1 MANAETDLKDLGVRG
16 ESDFLPDGWELVCG
30 LEVHT
35 ELKTKTKLF
44 CGCAN
49 VFGAQANTNV
59 CPTCLGLPG
68 SLPVLNERALEIA
81 AMIGLALSAK
91 VQASIFHRKNYFY
104 PDMPKDFQISQYDI
118 PLNADGYLIL
128 PSGKRI
134 GIERAHVE
142 EDTGKI
148 THLGGA
154 SGRIHGAERAL
165 IDYNRSGVPL
175 VEIVSRPD
183 IASPEEAREYVSELR
198 STLVAIGASDGKME
212 EGSLRVD
219 ANVSVRPIGETP
231 FRTRCEIKN
240 LNSLRSLVRAITFE
254 AHRQV
259 AAYLAG
265 EKVTQQTRHWDES
278 AGRTVA
284 LRNKEE
290 AEDYRYFPEPD
301 LVPLRPSE
309 EWIEGLRSQLGE
321 LPKERRARLVESL
334 GLTDTNDQIETA
346 ISVELYPFARSALA
360 AGLDPKITVARCA
373 NELASLA
380 PLDESFEISWFV
392 ELLRME
398 TNGEVSATQAKSI
411 LAEVAKN
418 LISPKAAQE
427 RLGFSQLTD
436 DQLTKTIN
444 EAILQ
449 NPKEWER
456 FRTGEAQL
464 QGFFV
469 GKIMKATSGKA
480 DGKAVVRILLA
491 TAEQR

>member
-1 MANAETDLKDLGVRG
+1 
-16 ESDFLPDGWELVCG
+16 
-30 LEVHT
+30 
-35 ELKTKTKLF
+35 
-44 CGCAN
+44 
-49 VFGAQANTNV
+49 
-59 CPTCLGLPG
+59 
-68 SLPVLNERALEIA
+68 
-81 AMIGLALSAK
+81 
-91 VQASIFHRKNYFY
+91 
-104 PDMPKDFQISQYDI
+104 
-118 PLNADGYLIL
+118 
-128 PSGKRI
+128 
-134 GIERAHVE
+134 
-142 EDTGKI
+142 
-148 THLGGA
+148 
-154 SGRIHGAERAL
+154 
-165 IDYNRSGVPL
+165 
-175 VEIVSRPD
+175 
-183 IASPEEAREYVSELR
+183 
-198 STLVAIGASDGKME
+198 VAIGASDGKME

-219 ANVSVRPIGETP
+219 ANVSVRPVGETP

-278 AGRTVA
+278 ASRTVA

-309 EWIEGLRSQLGE
+309 EWIESLRSQLGE

-334 GLTDTNDQIETA
+334 GLTETNDQIETA
-346 ISVELYPFARSALA
+346 ISVELYPFVRSALA

-380 PLDESFEISWFV
+380 PLDHGFEISWFI
-392 ELLRME
+392 ELLKME
-398 TNGEVSATQAKSI
+398 IEGKVSATQAKSI

-418 LISPKAAQE
+418 LIPPRVAQE
-427 RLGFSQLTD
+427 RLGLSQLTD

-491 TAEQR
+491 LAEQR

>member
-1 MANAETDLKDLGVRG
+1 MANIEVSPDELALSGGSE
-16 ESDFLPDGWELVCG
+16 FLPKGWELVCG

-44 CGCAN
+44 CGCEN

-118 PLNADGYLIL
+118 PLNADGYLVL

-148 THLGGA
+148 THLGGT

-219 ANVSVRPIGETP
+219 ANVSVRPVGEVP

-254 AHRQV
+254 ARRQV
-259 AAYLAG
+259 DAYLAG
-265 EKVTQQTRHWDES
+265 EKVTQQTRHWDENV
-278 AGRTVA
+278 GRTVA

-321 LPKERRARLVESL
+321 LPSERRARLVAGL
-334 GLTDTNDQIETA
+334 GLSATNDQVETA
-346 ISVELYPFARSALA
+346 ISVDLYPFVKSALD
-360 AGLDPKITVARCA
+360 AGVDPKIAVARCA
-373 NELASLA
+373 NELASLT
-380 PLDESFEISWFV
+380 PLDPGFEVSWFV
-392 ELLRME
+392 EILRME
-398 TNGEVSATQAKSI
+398 TEGGVSATQAKSM
-411 LAEVAKN
+411 LSEVAKS
-418 LISPKAAQE
+418 LISPKDAQE
-427 RLGFSQLTD
+427 KLGISQLSE
-436 DQLTKTIN
+436 DQLTGTVQEVIQ
-444 EAILQ
+444 Q
-449 NPKEWER
+449 NPAEWGR
-456 FRTGEAQL
+456 FINGESQL

-469 GKIMKATSGKA
+469 GKIMKVTSGKA
-480 DGKAVVRILLA
+480 DGKAVVRILRNLA
-491 TAEQR
+491 GQG